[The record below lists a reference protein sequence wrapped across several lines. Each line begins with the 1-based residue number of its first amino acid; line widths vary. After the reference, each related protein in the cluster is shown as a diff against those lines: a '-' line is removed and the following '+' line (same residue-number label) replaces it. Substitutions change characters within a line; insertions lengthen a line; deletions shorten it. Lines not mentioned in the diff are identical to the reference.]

1 MGNEKDNFKQVMR
14 TVVETYGTELLN
26 DARRANALLMD
37 YAPRQVRERKLIISA
52 LQEGIGNELIRAID
66 KEKQDQQLC
75 VNRCVRCLVD
85 EAWVTEEAAQFAVG
99 VIAFAIGINSAEQ
112 VNSIE

>member
-52 LQEGIGNELIRAID
+52 LQEGIGDELMPKRYRYRA
-66 KEKQDQQLC
+66 
-75 VNRCVRCLVD
+75 N
-85 EAWVTEEAAQFAVG
+85 
-99 VIAFAIGINSAEQ
+99 
-112 VNSIE
+112 